1 MPQEINIQFSLRSNR
16 KQALKNCNCF
26 ENTKLQ
32 LHLEDNKKAKLLIP
46 PTTNSVLK
54 TVVDGIEAKACI

>member
-16 KQALKNCNCF
+16 KQAPKNCNCF

-32 LHLEDNKKAKLLIP
+32 LHLNDNKKAKLLILA
-46 PTTNSVLK
+46 TTNSVLK
-54 TVVDGIEAKACI
+54 TVMDSMEAKVCI